1 MRQRAGGRAMKNP
14 SIETELR
21 SMAWANE
28 MLLAIVKC
36 VGATEVWAG
45 DCERSQGSLVASQEA
60 TKRRIAGGILFAAV
74 GHDERHSRGRIK
86 SRRGTL
92 SKLGDGGG
100 ERHPIGPCGGK
111 RYTPIGATT
120 AATVVVNRTPSHQPR
135 NARRVGGFGFGKSA
149 LIVQAITE
157 ARYS

>member
-1 MRQRAGGRAMKNP
+1 MKNP
-14 SIETELR
+14 SIESELR

-45 DCERSQGSLVASQEA
+45 DCERSQRSLVASQEA

-100 ERHPIGPCGGK
+100 ERHPNFSFDAVRPMWRKEIHTNRSHHCGNGCCQQDAE
-111 RYTPIGATT
+111 PPA
-120 AATVVVNRTPSHQPR
+120 
-135 NARRVGGFGFGKSA
+135 
-149 LIVQAITE
+149 
-157 ARYS
+157 